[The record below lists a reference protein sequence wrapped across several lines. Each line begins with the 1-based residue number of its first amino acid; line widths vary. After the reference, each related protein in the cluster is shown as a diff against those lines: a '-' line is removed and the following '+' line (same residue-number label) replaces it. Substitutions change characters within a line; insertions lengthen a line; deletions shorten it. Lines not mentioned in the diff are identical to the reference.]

1 MYITLEQAKK
11 QLNIDDYF
19 TLDDAQIERMIEA
32 AEAIAS
38 KTLCRPLES
47 FLIDGVLA
55 PDVEH
60 QVLLMVT
67 NLYNNREPVT
77 TGSLKEIDLSYNFIN
92 SLNKDYS
99 K

>member
-11 QLNIDDYF
+11 QLNIDDF
-19 TLDDAQIERMIEA
+19 FALDDEQIKRMIEA
-32 AEAIAS
+32 AEAITS

-47 FLIDGVLA
+47 FLSQGVLA
-55 PDVEH
+55 PEVEC
-60 QVLLMVT
+60 QVLLMVS
-67 NLYNNREPVT
+67 NLYNNREPVSP
-77 TGSLKEIDLSYNFIN
+77 GSLKKIDMSYDFIN